1 MMGRV
6 QTGGEYTGKPVGPQT
21 VRKIFVP
28 ESRLPSLYKSVPFSK
43 KRPRRPEPGFK
54 DGFEDME
61 HEFQFGIFRPEKTGP
76 PFQMFCCSRKFS
88 DRTTQRVVF
97 HLLSNRIFGKILV
110 NGKQPGCTLPMV
122 PCGSSPVISVSRS
135 LLPCKKRSA

>member
-54 DGFEDME
+54 DGFEEME
-61 HEFQFGIFRPEKTGP
+61 HEFQIWFSGIYEYSVRKNRTTFSDVFLFPEIFR
-76 PFQMFCCSRKFS
+76 
-88 DRTTQRVVF
+88 
-97 HLLSNRIFGKILV
+97 
-110 NGKQPGCTLPMV
+110 
-122 PCGSSPVISVSRS
+122 
-135 LLPCKKRSA
+135 